1 MGQQTETPLYA
12 TLLYGIRKQLDI
24 TWNEYV
30 YLDMVYHLSKDG
42 WCYKS
47 LDNVASDLG
56 MVKSGVQKMRN
67 RLIEKGLLK
76 KNIKGHVKTTVMYH
90 SVLRTPNERTTQ
102 ETKRTTQYYAAVPL
116 STTKNNIKNYK
127 EKKSLN
133 FQTPKPQNPIAD
145 GPGYASARAVI
156 DRLRAR
162 KLTNN
167 GGVRPS
173 A

>member
-76 KNIKGHVKTTVMYH
+76 KEHQ
-90 SVLRTPNERTTQ
+90 RTRKN
-102 ETKRTTQYYAAVPL
+102 YCYVPL
-116 STTKNNIKNYK
+116 STTDAK
-127 EKKSLN
+127 
-133 FQTPKPQNPIAD
+133 
-145 GPGYASARAVI
+145 
-156 DRLRAR
+156 
-162 KLTNN
+162 
-167 GGVRPS
+167 
-173 A
+173 